1 MRLTLYIAAFLL
13 TIFFPAA
20 AGASIEEFVKN
31 ELSSML
37 PWERAAVEVD
47 EVEVPGF
54 VSAKG
59 SSIRLEAPK
68 RPIGPGKVSFKIEV
82 REKGHQERVF
92 WGTARVRVFKQAVV
106 ALRPL
111 KARTKITADDITLAR
126 VELSDATGSFGSIE
140 ELGNMEAKRPISA
153 GAVIKT
159 EYVKKE
165 TVIRRGEKVLV
176 MVEGPSIRI
185 RSQGIA
191 REDGHVGATIAVRT
205 ASGKDVPGQV
215 TGPGEI
221 VMGF

>member
-1 MRLTLYIAAFLL
+1 MAAFFLTLL
-13 TIFFPAA
+13 FPAS
-20 AGASIEEFVKN
+20 AGASVEEFVKN

-37 PWERAAVEVD
+37 PWERAAIEVD

-54 VSAKG
+54 VSARG
-59 SSIRLEAPK
+59 ASMRLEAPK
-68 RPIGPGKVSFKIEV
+68 RPTGPGKVSFKIEV
-82 REKGHQERVF
+82 REKGVQERVF

-111 KARTKITADDITLAR
+111 KARTKISADDITLSR
-126 VELSDATGSFGSIE
+126 VELLDATGSFGSVE